1 MSETTWFGV
10 VEGFYGRPWTAV
22 ERSELFGWMNDSGTL
37 STYMY
42 APKDD
47 LLHRGRWRE
56 LYADAEADALRDV
69 ITLTRSKGI
78 RFVYSIAPGLD
89 IQYASDDD
97 RAKLVAKV
105 DQIVGL
111 GCTEFAILFDD
122 IPESLCEDDAKQFSS
137 FAQAQAV
144 VSNFMFEHLKAN
156 VEGVTLLFCP
166 TTYCGRMA
174 VPDVPGDAYLNEL
187 GGALHSDIG
196 FVWTGPDVLSETIS
210 VESIRELA
218 TVIQRKPVIWDNIH
232 ANDYD
237 NRRYF
242 AGPFAGRPLELRD
255 EVLGIL
261 TNPNCE
267 FELNYI
273 PIYSLGHYL
282 AAEDEWDARADYLEL
297 LQGFKARHGF
307 TSADADELDITL
319 LTDCFYLPYEHGA
332 TARAFLE
339 LIGFLF
345 ANDVSDWGDRYA
357 EFQSI
362 VQQSSHVLDELNN
375 ISNRELLYALYGPV
389 WMLRKE
395 FGLVAQ
401 ILEWKSKGA
410 EGDCRSVYHHSAT
423 YRGAMSDHL
432 QSFFYMTKDDVLNPR

>member
-1 MSETTWFGV
+1 MSEVTWYGV
-10 VEGFYGRPWTAV
+10 VEGFYGRPWSAV
-22 ERSELFGWMNDSGTL
+22 ERSELFRWMNDCGTL

-47 LLHRGRWRE
+47 LFHRGRWRE
-56 LYADAEADALRDV
+56 MYPPAEEQALKDAIE
-69 ITLTRSKGI
+69 LTRSKGI

-89 IQYASDDD
+89 MRYASDAD
-97 RAKLVAKV
+97 RAKLLAKV
-105 DQIVGL
+105 DQIVAL

-122 IPESLCEDDAKQFSS
+122 IPESLSEEDAKQFSS
-137 FAQAQAV
+137 FAEAHALI
-144 VSNFMFEHLKAN
+144 SNLLFDHLKEN

-174 VPDVPGDAYLNEL
+174 EPTVSEDAYLNEL
-187 GGALHSDIG
+187 GGSLRPDIG
-196 FVWTGPDVLSETIS
+196 FIWTGPDVLSETIS
-210 VESIRELA
+210 VKSIRELA
-218 TVIQRKPVIWDNIH
+218 AVIQRKPVIWDNIH

-242 AGPFAGRPLELRD
+242 AGPFAGRSLELRD

-282 AAEDEWDARADYLEL
+282 ASKGDWDPRADYLEL
-297 LQGFKARHGF
+297 LKGFKARHGF
-307 TSADADELDITL
+307 TSDDADELDITL
-319 LTDCFYLPYEHGA
+319 LTDCFYLPYEHGE
-332 TARAFLE
+332 TARHILSTIDFLFENDVVNWGERYTEFLE
-339 LIGFLF
+339 TVKAATRVF
-345 ANDVSDWGDRYA
+345 
-357 EFQSI
+357 
-362 VQQSSHVLDELNN
+362 DELNN
-375 ISNRELLYALYGPV
+375 ITNRELLYALYGPI

-401 ILEWKSKGA
+401 LLDWKFKGGV
-410 EGDCRSVYHHSAT
+410 GDCRSVYHHSAT

-432 QSFFYMTKDDVLNPR
+432 QNFFYMDSDDVLRPR